1 MRILGVDV
9 GARRQQRFHTPR
21 VALTRRVVQRCASGR
36 AARTKRGAGMFDR
49 PSTKKGRKWRRRIP
63 GSMAATT
70 QFKVAAFGTSEPLDS
85 AGIRAELIAPIAMS
99 IGGIL
104 TRLLEAVSTTCLNER
119 PRHPARFSSKVV
131 KEYSEAS
138 DARRVGLSDD
148 GAEED
153 ATNRSAFTNNLGVVG
168 VPRHVGY
175 HVKIYHCLGINY
187 YRARSTY

>member
-9 GARRQQRFHTPR
+9 GARRQQRFHAPR

-36 AARTKRGAGMFDR
+36 AARTKRGAGMVDR
-49 PSTKKGRKWRRRIP
+49 PSTKKGRKWRKRIP

-85 AGIRAELIAPIAMS
+85 AGIRAGLIAPIAIS

-104 TRLLEAVSTTCLNER
+104 TRLLEAVSATCLNES
-119 PRHPARFSSKVV
+119 PRHPARFSSKVL

-138 DARRVGLSDD
+138 DARRLGLSQDD
-148 GAEED
+148 IAEED
-153 ATNRSAFTNNLGVVG
+153 EVRIAQPSRIVWALCGGAKTCGL
-168 VPRHVGY
+168 PRPKYIIV
-175 HVKIYHCLGINY
+175 
-187 YRARSTY
+187 